1 MNKNQVKGNA
11 HEEKEKAREVDDKM
25 TDDESTENK
34 GKARKNDGKDNT
46 VLGEVNDE
54 Q

>member
-1 MNKNQVKGNA
+1 MNKHQVKDSEN
-11 HEEKEKAREVDDKM
+11 EEKEKAKEADREN
-25 TDDESTENK
+25 TENK
-34 GKARKNDGKDNT
+34 GKARKHGGKDDT

>member
-1 MNKNQVKGNA
+1 MNKNQVKGSAN
-11 HEEKEKAREVDDKM
+11 EEKEKAKEI
-25 TDDESTENK
+25 DDECTENK
-34 GKARKNDGKDNT
+34 GKARKHGGKDNT

>member
-1 MNKNQVKGNA
+1 MNKNQVKDSVK
-11 HEEKEKAREVDDKM
+11 EEKEKAQEVADKE

-34 GKARKNDGKDNT
+34 GKARKHGGKDDT